1 MSTIEIGQ
9 GAGKKIT
16 PCLWFDGKAEEA
28 ANFYVSLFK
37 DSRIH
42 DIARY
47 GDAGSDVSGQPEG
60 SVMTVEFELEG
71 QKFLGLNGGPDFKFT
86 EAVSFI
92 INCDSQEEVD
102 RFWTKLTEN
111 GGAESQ
117 CGWLKDKFGLSWQ
130 VTPTILTELMKSKD
144 RAKAERVMKAMLQMK
159 KIDIATLK
167 KAAEGVK

>member
-1 MSTIEIGQ
+1 MSTIETGQ
-9 GAGKKIT
+9 GRGHKIT
-16 PCLWFDGKAEEA
+16 PCLWFDGNAEQA
-28 ANFYVSLFK
+28 ANFYVSVFK
-37 DSRIH
+37 NSKITN
-42 DIARY
+42 IARY

-60 SVMTVEFELEG
+60 SVMTVEFELDG
-71 QKFLGLNGGPDFKFT
+71 QEFLGLNGGPNFKFT

-102 RFWTKLTEN
+102 RFWTTLTAN

-130 VTPTILTELMKSKD
+130 VTPTILSKLVKDKD

-159 KIDIATLK
+159 KIDIATLE
-167 KAAEGVK
+167 KAAAGG

>member
-1 MSTIEIGQ
+1 VSTIETGQ
-9 GAGKKIT
+9 GTRQKIT
-16 PCLWFDGKAEEA
+16 PCLWFDGEAEEA
-28 ANFYVSLFK
+28 ANLYVSLFK
-37 DSRIH
+37 NSRVDH
-42 DIARY
+42 VARY
-47 GDAGSDVSGQPEG
+47 GDAGSDASGQPEG
-60 SVMTVEFELEG
+60 SVMTVEFELDG
-71 QKFLGLNGGPDFKFT
+71 QKFLGLNGGPAFKFT
-86 EAVSFI
+86 EGVSFI

-130 VTPTILTELMKSKD
+130 VTPTILTELMKDKD

-167 KAAEGVK
+167 KAAKGLV

>member
-1 MSTIEIGQ
+1 MSTIETGQ
-9 GAGKKIT
+9 VARQKIT

-28 ANFYVSLFK
+28 ARLYVSLFK
-37 DSRIH
+37 NSRIG

-47 GDAGSDVSGQPEG
+47 GDAGSDASGQPEG
-60 SVMTVEFELEG
+60 AVMTVEFELDG
-71 QKFLGLNGGPDFKFT
+71 QKFLGLNGGPEFKFS

-144 RAKAERVMKAMLQMK
+144 RTKAERVMKAMLQMK

-167 KAAEGVK
+167 KAAEGLV

>member
-1 MSTIEIGQ
+1 MSTIETGQ
-9 GAGKKIT
+9 GKSHKIT

-28 ANFYVSLFK
+28 AKFYVSVFK
-37 DSRIH
+37 NSKINN
-42 DIARY
+42 IARY
-47 GDAGSDVSGQPEG
+47 GDAGSEVSGQPEG
-60 SVMTVEFELEG
+60 SVMTVEFELDG
-71 QKFLGLNGGPDFKFT
+71 QEFLGLNGGPNFKFT

-102 RFWTKLTEN
+102 RFWTTLTEN

-130 VTPTILTELMKSKD
+130 VTPTVLTELMKSKD

-159 KIDIATLK
+159 KIDIATLE
-167 KAAEGVK
+167 KAARGE